1 MMNLWYVIRNQS
13 EKMCIRDRDDTMNFY
28 VPEGYVP
35 KIDLR
40 ETQIAI
46 KIIKDF
52 FQRELT
58 RQLHLTRDVYKR
70 QILVRPLPPHHL
82 LHRA

>member
-1 MMNLWYVIRNQS
+1 
-13 EKMCIRDRDDTMNFY
+13 MNFY

-52 FQRELT
+52 FQRELSQT
-58 RQLHLTRDVYKR
+58 APSHPRIGSPCL
-70 QILVRPLPPHHL
+70 
-82 LHRA
+82 

>member
-1 MMNLWYVIRNQS
+1 
-13 EKMCIRDRDDTMNFY
+13 MNFY

-52 FQRELT
+52 F
-58 RQLHLTRDVYKR
+58 
-70 QILVRPLPPHHL
+70 
-82 LHRA
+82 